1 MHKKILDILIAT
13 LNSFGSIL
21 SVFAALIFVLFFIS
35 YQRTEIDFFDYSPFP
50 ITIKSTDTTNA
61 LKLTLIDNT
70 KIESNSLT
78 MRDTIKTET
87 KNLKYNLVNL
97 FSWCI
102 MLCYAIFM
110 SKMLKLLMID
120 IKHGGNDNI
129 KYAKRLKKLAML
141 TFGLFTY
148 NLLLIIFLKF
158 YLIQVITIGDI
169 SYHISLR
176 GINYTILVLAHVF
189 LFTGYFIKIH
199 NSIRKESPTV

>member
-1 MHKKILDILIAT
+1 MHKKILDIVIAT

-50 ITIKSTDTTNA
+50 ITMKSMDTTNA

-70 KIESNSLT
+70 TIESNSIT
-78 MRDTIKTET
+78 MRSTIKTET

-102 MLCYAIFM
+102 VLCYAIFT
-110 SKMLKLLMID
+110 SKILKLLMVD
-120 IKHGGNDNI
+120 IKNGDIDNM
-129 KYAKRLKKLAML
+129 KYAKRLKTLAMV

-158 YLIQVITIGDI
+158 YLIQSITIENI
-169 SYHISLR
+169 SYNISLR

-189 LFTGYFIKIH
+189 LFTGYFLKVH
-199 NSIRKESPTV
+199 NSIKKQS